1 MQQSRILIYIHHNRY
16 YYNEYNTK
24 YVLAAAVLIGA
35 LSLECIAVPSIIGI
49 AAYAQQ
55 QQQSQT
61 KSIPG
66 HFVANLSDKNLFP
79 PVSTNASG
87 QASLNLTSQGSKMAD
102 VVKANG
108 LGKVTSIS

>member
-1 MQQSRILIYIHHNRY
+1 MGILIYIHHNRY

-66 HFVANLSDKNLFP
+66 HFVAIDYELVLPFGEKQTIEALCEMHWHVPSHYLQL
-79 PVSTNASG
+79 AYG
-87 QASLNLTSQGSKMAD
+87 
-102 VVKANG
+102 
-108 LGKVTSIS
+108 